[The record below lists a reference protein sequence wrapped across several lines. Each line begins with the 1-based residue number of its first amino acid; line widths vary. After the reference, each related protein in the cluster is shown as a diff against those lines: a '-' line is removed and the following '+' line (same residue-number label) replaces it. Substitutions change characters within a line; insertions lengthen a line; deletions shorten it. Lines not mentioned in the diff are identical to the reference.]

1 MGNPP
6 YYGTDISFLE
16 RRLQEP
22 PCEPSRPS
30 DASVPPVYKCSII
43 NEIDSSIHSLLLI
56 TRYQPRIA
64 STKKSTLSLPKEK
77 KANSGDRRNK
87 KQQKKER

>member
-6 YYGTDISFLE
+6 YYGTGISFLE

-43 NEIDSSIHSLLLI
+43 NEIDSSIDSLVI
-56 TRYQPRIA
+56 
-64 STKKSTLSLPKEK
+64 STLNYNILVTQLAKCGGAITGLP
-77 KANSGDRRNK
+77 APARVV
-87 KQQKKER
+87 